1 MRDLSRLQ
9 ELGDI
14 LLLISPNQ
22 FDMQAHYLPKDSD
35 PAPLTQFD
43 LLFAKIEIVNCALG
57 WAAMY
62 EPFQKQGLSVN
73 MYSGVYNTTGVVFED
88 QEKDCCYY
96 HEQAARAFFG
106 ITQTEV
112 EWIFCSMF
120 YSPSDRYS
128 SLAVVKRIEKL
139 VKNDGMNDEDQK
151 EYDFFYQEMLTDIL
165 F

>member
-14 LLLISPNQ
+14 LLLLSPNQ
-22 FDMQAHYLPKDSD
+22 FDMQAHYHPKDSD

-73 MYSGVYNTTGVVFED
+73 KYSGVYSTTGLVYED
-88 QEKDCCYY
+88 QENDSCYY
-96 HEQAARAFFG
+96 HDQAAREFFKLS
-106 ITQTEV
+106 QTEV
-112 EWIFCSMF
+112 EWIFCAMF
-120 YSPSDRYS
+120 YPPKNRYS
-128 SLAVVKRIEKL
+128 LSAVVERIEKL
-139 VKNDGMNDEDQK
+139 VRNNGMDEKDEK
-151 EYDFFYQEMLTDIL
+151 EYNFFYQEMLTDIL